1 MKKLIT
7 SAILATLLAGGAQA
21 DCNNMN
27 ITLDNRANGTLEIY
41 KAQVKVKGGI
51 WKNLSNFSST
61 SLFDAGGRLVR
72 NYAIS
77 DLRGVEIPR
86 DQELRLTNNSPF
98 KCDARRRY
106 KVEFKCGNGKVLT
119 NEYPGSNSWTTRKN
133 PTIKLGA
140 RCS

>member
-7 SAILATLLAGGAQA
+7 SALLATAVIGTANA
-21 DCNNMN
+21 DCSNME
-27 ITLDNRANGTLEIY
+27 ITLENDANGTLELY
-41 KAQVKVKGGI
+41 KAQVKVKGGV

-61 SLFDAGGRLVR
+61 SLFDAGGQLIR
-72 NYAIS
+72 NYTVS
-77 DLRGVEIPR
+77 DLRGVDIPKG
-86 DQELRLTNNSPF
+86 QELRLTNNSPF

-119 NEYPGSNSWTTRKN
+119 NEYPGSDDWTTRKN
-133 PTIKLGA
+133 NTIKLGG